1 MEPLTYLLLQSSG
14 LTRKSTS
21 ARLSSSESARYFS
34 QNSRQLSLRVRKT
47 AWISMCLMLN
57 AYAVCACS
65 TEQSEHGLCQL
76 CKWFI

>member
-47 AWISMCLMLN
+47 AWISMC
-57 AYAVCACS
+57 
-65 TEQSEHGLCQL
+65 
-76 CKWFI
+76 